1 MAEVVGV
8 AQLVALAAGRVVMVE
23 GAKMSG
29 GGGGG
34 RDRKGVKERLLLAVQ
49 QLRFPR
55 DQASS

>member
-1 MAEVVGV
+1 MGV

-34 RDRKGVKERLLLAVQ
+34 GRDCEGVKERLLLTVQ
-49 QLRFPR
+49 RLRFPR